1 MAEASRRAAAPTRRG
16 GVPNAIF
23 VAASA
28 EDLPGPLAGAADEI
42 TICLPWGSLLRGL
55 LTADER
61 LIDRLIRTLRG
72 NGEVTILI
80 STTDRDA
87 VADGYLLESEGD
99 AVPLADRLK
108 SAGLQV
114 VECRPAGR
122 SDVDRLSSG
131 WGRRLGIPERR
142 RAWLFVVR
150 QDLAASRP
158 PVP

>member
-61 LIDRLIRTLRG
+61 LIDRLIRTVRG

-87 VADGYLLESEGD
+87 VADGYVLESEAD
-99 AVPLADRLK
+99 AVAFADRLN

-114 VECRPAGR
+114 VECR
-122 SDVDRLSSG
+122 
-131 WGRRLGIPERR
+131 
-142 RAWLFVVR
+142 
-150 QDLAASRP
+150 
-158 PVP
+158 